1 MNEQYAALM
10 TSFPILQGFTA
21 AGAQMLLEGG
31 SVKTYQPGEILF
43 KEGDPP
49 AFTLLLLQG
58 KLEVFI
64 HRQGRELILR
74 QPEPGAILGELAIL
88 CGIPRSASLR
98 AISEVAVLVW
108 NAMQFRML
116 LLRHKL
122 FSERVLDQSLRNLIE
137 KEHSMVDSL
146 MEGQAGSSTR

>member
-10 TSFPILQGFTA
+10 TSFSILQGFTS

-31 SVKTYQPGEILF
+31 NVKSYGPGEILF

-49 AFTLLLLQG
+49 TFALLLLNG
-58 KLEVFI
+58 KLEVFVQ
-64 HRQGRELILR
+64 RQGRELVLR
-74 QPEPGAILGELAIL
+74 QAEPGAILGELAVL

-98 AISEVAVLVW
+98 TIGDVVVVAW
-108 NAMQFRML
+108 NATEFRTL

-122 FSERVLDQSLRNLIE
+122 FSERVLGQSLRNLIE
-137 KEHSMVDSL
+137 KEHSIVDSL
-146 MEGQAGSSTR
+146 MEERPR

>member
-1 MNEQYAALM
+1 MNEQYAELM
-10 TSFPILQGFTA
+10 TTFPVLNGFTA

-31 SVKTYQPGEILF
+31 SIKTYGTGEIVF

-49 AFTLLLLQG
+49 TFTLLLLQG
-58 KLEVFI
+58 KLEVFVQ
-64 HRQGRELILR
+64 RQGRELVLR
-74 QPEPGAILGELAIL
+74 QPEPGSILGELAIL

-98 AISEVAVLVW
+98 TVSESVVLLW
-108 NAMQFRML
+108 NPMQFRML

-137 KEHSMVDSL
+137 KEHSIVDSL
-146 MEGQAGSSTR
+146 MEQRPS